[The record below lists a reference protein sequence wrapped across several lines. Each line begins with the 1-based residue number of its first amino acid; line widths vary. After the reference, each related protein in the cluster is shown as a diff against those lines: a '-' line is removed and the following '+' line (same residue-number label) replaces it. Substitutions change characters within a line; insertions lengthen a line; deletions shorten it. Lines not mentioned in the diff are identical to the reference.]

1 MNDTT
6 QQNRSRPES
15 PLILREFLTGLGATR
30 RDFEAH
36 ADTLPAAV
44 TVPSE
49 NGPPR
54 KAYDLDALTSWAYGC
69 TNDLNEAQLR
79 VLYALNSRRRGGS
92 STASATANMQ
102 AEQADSLKRL
112 APTLRW
118 PLYVAGLGR
127 CRIVTEEDGTTR
139 LEFKTP
145 KTCSQRESILRT
157 YVACTAP
164 SQNTAGEK

>member
-6 QQNRSRPES
+6 QQNYSRPES

-36 ADTLPAAV
+36 ADTLPAPVA
-44 TVPSE
+44 VPSE

-54 KAYDLDALTSWAYGC
+54 KAYDLDALTTWAHDH
-69 TNDLNEAQLR
+69 TSDLNEAQLR
-79 VLYALNSRRRGGS
+79 VLCALNSRRRGGS
-92 STASATANMQ
+92 STASASAASEQGQALALERLSDTA
-102 AEQADSLKRL
+102 
-112 APTLRW
+112 RW
-118 PLYVAGLGR
+118 PLYVQGLGR
-127 CRIVTEEDGTTR
+127 CRVVRDADGTTR

-157 YVACTAP
+157 YAQCVAP
-164 SQNTAGEK
+164 SPSIGEK